1 MRILNGLKFLWFLAK
16 RKNAKTD
23 PFINW
28 LKFANAGMLN
38 QGNIYCIEYVVDH
51 LPSDKP
57 IIEIGSF
64 CGLSTNVISHY
75 LAKSE
80 KTNKLIT
87 CDKWVFE
94 RETQNKETNFGT
106 SAITRNEYRQ
116 FVKNTFIRNV
126 SFFSKMQPFTIEE
139 FASDFFRLWKEEKL
153 AKDVIGRAVQLGG
166 AISFAYIDGNHSYE
180 FVKADFCNVD
190 KYLEVGGFIL
200 FDDSADYHV
209 QFGVNRLMKEIKKKG
224 NYKVVIKNPNYLV
237 KKTKQ

>member
-1 MRILNGLKFLWFLAK
+1 
-16 RKNAKTD
+16 
-23 PFINW
+23 
-28 LKFANAGMLN
+28 
-38 QGNIYCIEYVVDH
+38 
-51 LPSDKP
+51 
-57 IIEIGSF
+57 
-64 CGLSTNVISHY
+64 
-75 LAKSE
+75 
-80 KTNKLIT
+80 
-87 CDKWVFE
+87 
-94 RETQNKETNFGT
+94 
-106 SAITRNEYRQ
+106 
-116 FVKNTFIRNV
+116 
-126 SFFSKMQPFTIEE
+126 MQPFTIEE